1 MCGIAGLQG
10 KFPVETLQRMAAAMA
25 HRGPDGEG
33 LLYRPDVGLGFAH
46 RRLAIIDLSHDADQ
60 PMTDQPSGLT
70 LIFNGEIYNYRDLR
84 DELVRDG
91 HVFRTHSDTEVLL
104 RLLVRDG
111 TDALRRLN
119 GIFALAVWDE
129 RRQELLLARDGLG
142 VKPLYYATTPA
153 GFLFAS
159 ELKSLLQDP
168 GVSRRLDPLAVASYM
183 TYLWSPA
190 PRTPLSSVLKL
201 EPGMAMTVKDGR
213 ITKHW
218 CHYELPGGNG
228 HRSLSAADAVEL
240 VREAVATAVERQM
253 VADVP
258 VGAFL
263 SGGLDSSAVVAF
275 ARQHGRERLQ
285 CFTIGYKGDAGGA
298 DGMTEDL
305 PYAKRVAAHLDV
317 DLHTVTVGPEM
328 VDCLEKMI
336 HHLDEPQA
344 DPAPLNALFI
354 SQLARENGIK
364 VLLSGAGGDDI
375 FTGYRRHYAL
385 TKEHWWSWL
394 PKSARAALAGAS
406 TTLPAG
412 SAFGRRLRKAFEYAA
427 LDGHARLASY
437 FFWLPPGRMHQ
448 LLAPDL
454 RAQVEAMQVM
464 APLRE
469 AIDAMPAEATD
480 LDRMLRLE
488 QRFFLAD
495 HNLNYTDKMSMA
507 HGVEVRVPLLDPDL
521 LALASSLP
529 DNLKQ
534 HGNVGKWIFKKAMEP
549 YLPHDVIYRPKTGFG
564 APLRRWLRN
573 ELRPMVDEML
583 SPAVLSRR
591 GIFDPQAVSALVR
604 DDREGRID
612 AAYSIFAILC
622 MEIWCRLNLDRTPS
636 DMIAA
641 RFPGC
646 R

>member
-1 MCGIAGLQG
+1 MCGIVGFQG
-10 KFPVETLQRMAAAMA
+10 KFPVETLQRMAAAMV

-33 LLYRPDVGLGFAH
+33 LLHRPEVGLGLAH

-60 PMTDQPSGLT
+60 PMTDRSSGLT
-70 LIFNGEIYNYRDLR
+70 LIFNGEIYNYRELR
-84 DELVRDG
+84 AELIRDG

-111 TDALRRLN
+111 KDALRRLN

-142 VKPLYYATTPA
+142 IKPLYYATTSA

-159 ELKSLLQDP
+159 EIKSLLQDP
-168 GVSRRLDPLAVASYM
+168 GVSRRLDPVAVASYM

-213 ITKHW
+213 VTQHW
-218 CHYELPGGNG
+218 RHYELPGGHG
-228 HRSLSAADAVEL
+228 QRSLSVADAVEM

-263 SGGLDSSAVVAF
+263 SGGLDSSAVAAF
-275 ARQHGRERLQ
+275 ARHHGRERLQ
-285 CFTIGYKGDAGGA
+285 CFTIGYRGDAGGA

-305 PYAKRVAAHLDV
+305 PYARRVAAHLDV
-317 DLHTVTVGPEM
+317 DLHTVTVGPEI
-328 VDCLEKMI
+328 VDCLEKMV

-344 DPAPLNALFI
+344 DPAALNVLFI
-354 SQLARENGIK
+354 SQLARDNGIK

-385 TKEHWWSWL
+385 AQERWWSWW
-394 PKSARAALAGAS
+394 PRSARVVLARAS
-406 TTLPAG
+406 SALPAS
-412 SAFGRRLRKAFEYAA
+412 SALGRRVRKAFEYAA
-427 LDGHARLASY
+427 LDRDERLVSY
-437 FFWLPPGRMHQ
+437 FFWLPPGRMRQ

-454 RAQVEAMQVM
+454 RAQVDAMAVM
-464 APLRE
+464 APMQETLHTL
-469 AIDAMPAEATD
+469 PASATD

-488 QRFFLAD
+488 QQFFLAD

-507 HGVEVRVPLLDPDL
+507 CGVEVRVPLLDPDL
-521 LALASSLP
+521 LTLAASLP
-529 DNLKQ
+529 DNFKQ

-564 APLRRWLRN
+564 APLRSWLRK
-573 ELRPMVDEML
+573 ELRPLVDEML
-583 SPAVLSRR
+583 SPAVLRQR
-591 GIFDPQAVSALVR
+591 GIFDPEGVAALIR
-604 DDREGRID
+604 DDREVRID
-612 AAYSIFAILC
+612 AAYPIFAILC
-622 MEIWCRLNLDRTPS
+622 MEIWCRLNLDRPAS
-636 DMIAA
+636 GIIAA
-641 RFPGC
+641 NFPAC